1 MMSLP
6 AAFDAEEE
14 NSCDI
19 AESLRSWFLQTNVS
33 MDAFKLLLNVL
44 RPHFPIVSP
53 EDWCRMELLLVKDPG
68 AKQLHT
74 RLTRLRAPTLS
85 GLVAQMMQTILRPVF
100 ARQVNNTGINRKIA
114 FRDSKILAIMR
125 GVILARED
133 AQAGDGL
140 LLPAAIQS
148 WLKGSRDR
156 GIARRRVRRCS
167 EATMIRYLW
176 YHYP

>member
-1 MMSLP
+1 MYYVPIFRSCRQKTGVEWNCCWAKIPVQNNWYASLLITVH
-6 AAFDAEEE
+6 
-14 NSCDI
+14 SH
-19 AESLRSWFLQTNVS
+19 
-33 MDAFKLLLNVL
+33 K
-44 RPHFPIVSP
+44 
-53 EDWCRMELLLVKDPG
+53 
-68 AKQLHT
+68 HT

-148 WLKGSRDR
+148 WLKGSRD
-156 GIARRRVRRCS
+156 GELQGGELEGVRKP
-167 EATMIRYLW
+167 LW
-176 YHYP
+176 